1 MLMVNLTMV
10 MRMAVHLLLMHML
23 MDMSGLRLRR
33 GMPMWVVLIVAMLM
47 AMGDPG
53 VFVLRL
59 FHQNSPLD

>member
-1 MLMVNLTMV
+1 
-10 MRMAVHLLLMHML
+10 
-23 MDMSGLRLRR
+23 
-33 GMPMWVVLIVAMLM
+33 MPMWVVLIVAMLM